1 MNIDIA
7 IKFGSN
13 EIIIYRKGYGIIAKE
28 PAYLA
33 VEENLKKF
41 KIKAIGKDAEKLFNS
56 QSSSVVV
63 YQPILNSAIEN
74 EKMAVILMSEILKK
88 LVINKFLI
96 NKINALVAVPTGL
109 NEEQLIL
116 LKRVLYKSGISN
128 ITFVLNSV
136 CARNSLNIDSH
147 AYTMVVDIGKNIT
160 DISIL
165 NDYNYAFGRMYFLG
179 GADMDKSITTFVSDN
194 KDLTISDN
202 ESEKIKN
209 EVASLY
215 PNDTYRT
222 DFVGQDENK
231 KFIKETIS
239 ANEVRVAISN
249 VYDAIFKFV
258 LDILKSS
265 SKEICADIY
274 NNGIMFVGGS
284 SKIAGLYEYAK
295 EKLDLP
301 IIIPEDPADA
311 VILGAGKFLNKT
323 KEFLTIKLK

>member
-1 MNIDIA
+1 MSIDIA

-13 EIIIYRKGYGIIAKE
+13 EIIIYRKGFGIIAKE

-33 VEENLKKF
+33 IEEDLKKM
-41 KIKAIGKDAEKLFNS
+41 KIKAIGKDAEKLFFS

-88 LVINKFLI
+88 LVLNKFLI
-96 NKINALVAVPTGL
+96 HKINALVAVPSGL
-109 NEEQLIL
+109 NEEQLLL

-128 ITFVLNSV
+128 VTFVYNSV
-136 CARNSLNIDSH
+136 CARNALEIDSH
-147 AYTMVVDIGKNIT
+147 SYTMVVDIGKNIT

-165 NDYNYAFGRMYFLG
+165 NDYNFAFGRMYFLG
-179 GADMDKSITTFVSDN
+179 GCDMDKSITTFVMDN
-194 KDLTISDN
+194 KDLAITDRD
-202 ESEKIKN
+202 SEKIKN

-215 PNDTYRT
+215 ENDNYRT
-222 DFVGQDENK
+222 DFVGQDDK
-231 KFIKETIS
+231 GKFVKDTIS
-239 ANEVRVAISN
+239 ANEVRVAITN

-265 SKEICADIY
+265 SKEICTDIY

-284 SKIAGLYEYAK
+284 SKISGLYEYAK
-295 EKLDLP
+295 NKLDLP
-301 IIIPEDPADA
+301 IIIPDDPSDA
-311 VILGAGKFLNKT
+311 VILGAGKLLNKN
-323 KEFLTIKLK
+323 KDFLTLKLK